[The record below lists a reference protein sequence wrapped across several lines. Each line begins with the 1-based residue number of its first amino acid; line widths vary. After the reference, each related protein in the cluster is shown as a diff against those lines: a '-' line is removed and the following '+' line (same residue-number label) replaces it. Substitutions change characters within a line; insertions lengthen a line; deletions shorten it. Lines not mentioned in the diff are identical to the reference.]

1 MKTYFL
7 LLIFS
12 LLSTFQLSAAVN
24 NEFRFRHF
32 TVEDGLSSNGVRGIV
47 QDKQGYIWFDVVE
60 GADSYHG
67 DVYPFFSAVDY
78 MNASVIELKAG
89 DTVCRLK

>member
-47 QDKQGYIWFDVVE
+47 
-60 GADSYHG
+60 
-67 DVYPFFSAVDY
+67 
-78 MNASVIELKAG
+78 
-89 DTVCRLK
+89 